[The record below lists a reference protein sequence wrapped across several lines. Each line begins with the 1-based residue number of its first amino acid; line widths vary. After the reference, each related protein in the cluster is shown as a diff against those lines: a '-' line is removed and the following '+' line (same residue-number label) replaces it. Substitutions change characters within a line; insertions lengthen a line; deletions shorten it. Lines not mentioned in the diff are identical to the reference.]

1 MLDDSVARRVAQA
14 IIQKTGLGTGN
25 SAKTPEENWTIIV
38 QEVFNAIKTN
48 AVIEVKE
55 LVTPLVVDSVVTAT
69 VTPAG
74 VVTGTATGTATGST
88 TAPTVVS
95 LKGKVT

>member
-14 IIQKTGLGTGN
+14 IVQKTGLGPSG

-38 QEVFNAIKTN
+38 QEVFKAIKSD
-48 AVIEVKE
+48 AVVEVKE
-55 LVTPLVVDSVVTAT
+55 LVAPLNVDAVVTAT
-69 VTPAG
+69 ATPAG
-74 VVTGTATGTATGST
+74 VVTGTASGTATGSVASPT
-88 TAPTVVS
+88 TVN